1 MPWFKKNLRQWLN
14 RFSLRACFLT
24 LFFSGYSKKAPG
36 TIGSLVAL
44 LLGLPILIFSA
55 NTLFLAAILI
65 GLIAIAQIDKEEEE
79 SKIHD
84 SSYIVIDELVG
95 MWLAMAISGLSL
107 AGVILSF
114 IFFRIYDI
122 TKPSLIGKIDKE
134 VKGGLGVVADDA
146 LAGVLAGLS
155 VLLAI
160 NILGF
165 FNIKL

>member
-1 MPWFKKNLRQWLN
+1 M
-14 RFSLRACFLT
+14 
-24 LFFSGYSKKAPG
+24 
-36 TIGSLVAL
+36 
-44 LLGLPILIFSA
+44 LLGLPVLIFSA
-55 NTLFLAAILI
+55 NTLFLAAVLI
-65 GLIAIAQIDKEEEE
+65 GLIAITQIDKEEEE

-134 VKGGLGVVADDA
+134 VNGGLGVVADDA

-155 VLLAI
+155 TLLVI

>member
-1 MPWFKKNLRQWLN
+1 M
-14 RFSLRACFLT
+14 
-24 LFFSGYSKKAPG
+24 
-36 TIGSLVAL
+36 
-44 LLGLPILIFSA
+44 LLGLPVLIFSA
-55 NTLFLAAILI
+55 NTLFLAAVLI

-107 AGVILSF
+107 VGVVLSF

-146 LAGVLAGLS
+146 LAGILAGLS
-155 VLLAI
+155 VLLVV

-165 FNIKL
+165 FNLKL

>member
-1 MPWFKKNLRQWLN
+1 M
-14 RFSLRACFLT
+14 
-24 LFFSGYSKKAPG
+24 
-36 TIGSLVAL
+36 
-44 LLGLPILIFSA
+44 LLGLPVLAFSA
-55 NTLFLAAILI
+55 NTLFLGAVFV

-79 SKIHD
+79 TKRHD

-122 TKPSLIGKIDKE
+122 TKPSLIGRIDKE

-155 VLLAI
+155 ALLVI
-160 NILGF
+160 HILGF

>member
-1 MPWFKKNLRQWLN
+1 MDK
-14 RFSLRACFLT
+14 FSLRACFLT

-55 NTLFLAAILI
+55 NTLFLGAIFI
-65 GLIAIAQIDKEEEE
+65 GLIAITQIDKEEEE

-84 SSYIVIDELVG
+84 SCYIVIDELVG

-107 AGVILSF
+107 AGVVLSF

-122 TKPSLIGKIDKE
+122 TKPSLIGRIDKE

-155 VLLAI
+155 VLLVI
-160 NILGF
+160 HILGF

>member
-1 MPWFKKNLRQWLN
+1 MDK
-14 RFSLRACFLT
+14 FSLRACFLT

-44 LLGLPILIFSA
+44 LLGLPVLIFSA
-55 NTLFLAAILI
+55 NTLFLGAVFI

-107 AGVILSF
+107 AGVVLSF

-122 TKPSLIGKIDKE
+122 TKLSLIGKIDKE

-155 VLLAI
+155 ALLVI
-160 NILGF
+160 HILGF
-165 FNIKL
+165 FNIKF

>member
-1 MPWFKKNLRQWLN
+1 M
-14 RFSLRACFLT
+14 
-24 LFFSGYSKKAPG
+24 
-36 TIGSLVAL
+36 
-44 LLGLPILIFSA
+44 LLGLPVLIFSA
-55 NTLFLAAILI
+55 NTLFLGAIFV

-107 AGVILSF
+107 ASVVLSF

-155 VLLAI
+155 ALLVI
-160 NILGF
+160 HILGF

>member
-1 MPWFKKNLRQWLN
+1 M
-14 RFSLRACFLT
+14 
-24 LFFSGYSKKAPG
+24 
-36 TIGSLVAL
+36 
-44 LLGLPILIFSA
+44 LLGLPVLIFSA
-55 NTLFLAAILI
+55 NTLFLAAVLI
-65 GLIAIAQIDKEEEE
+65 GLIAITQIDKEEEE

-84 SSYIVIDELVG
+84 SFYIVIDELVG

-122 TKPSLIGKIDKE
+122 TKPSLIGKVDKE

-155 VLLAI
+155 TLLII

>member
-1 MPWFKKNLRQWLN
+1 MDK
-14 RFSLRACFLT
+14 FSLRACFLT

-55 NTLFLAAILI
+55 NTLFLGAIFV

-79 SKIHD
+79 TKRHD

-107 AGVILSF
+107 AGVVLSF

-122 TKPSLIGKIDKE
+122 TKPSLIGRIDKE

-155 VLLAI
+155 ALLVI
-160 NILGF
+160 HILGF
-165 FNIKL
+165 FNIKF

>member
-1 MPWFKKNLRQWLN
+1 M
-14 RFSLRACFLT
+14 
-24 LFFSGYSKKAPG
+24 
-36 TIGSLVAL
+36 

-55 NTLFLAAILI
+55 NTLFLGAIFV

-107 AGVILSF
+107 VGVILSF

-122 TKPSLIGKIDKE
+122 TKPSLIGRIDKE

-155 VLLAI
+155 ALLVI
-160 NILGF
+160 HILGF
-165 FNIKL
+165 FNIKF

>member
-1 MPWFKKNLRQWLN
+1 M
-14 RFSLRACFLT
+14 
-24 LFFSGYSKKAPG
+24 
-36 TIGSLVAL
+36 
-44 LLGLPILIFSA
+44 LLGLPVLIFSA
-55 NTLFLAAILI
+55 NTLFLAAIFI

-134 VKGGLGVVADDA
+134 VKGGLGVVADDS

-155 VLLAI
+155 ALLVI

>member
-1 MPWFKKNLRQWLN
+1 MNK
-14 RFSLRACFLT
+14 FSLRACFLT

-55 NTLFLAAILI
+55 NTLFLAAVLI

-107 AGVILSF
+107 AGVVLSF

-122 TKPSLIGKIDKE
+122 TKPSFIGKIDKE

-155 VLLAI
+155 VLLVI

>member
-1 MPWFKKNLRQWLN
+1 MNK
-14 RFSLRACFLT
+14 FSLRACFLT

-36 TIGSLVAL
+36 TVGSLVAL
-44 LLGLPILIFSA
+44 LLGLPVLIFSA
-55 NTLFLAAILI
+55 NTLFLAAVLI

-107 AGVILSF
+107 VGVVLSF

-134 VKGGLGVVADDA
+134 VNGGLGVVADDA

-155 VLLAI
+155 VLLVI

>member
-1 MPWFKKNLRQWLN
+1 M
-14 RFSLRACFLT
+14 
-24 LFFSGYSKKAPG
+24 
-36 TIGSLVAL
+36 
-44 LLGLPILIFSA
+44 LLGLPVLIFSA
-55 NTLFLAAILI
+55 NTLFLAAIFI

-107 AGVILSF
+107 AGVVLSF

>member
-1 MPWFKKNLRQWLN
+1 MDK
-14 RFSLRACFLT
+14 FSLRACFLT

-44 LLGLPILIFSA
+44 LLGLPVLIFSA
-55 NTLFLAAILI
+55 NTLFLGAVFI
-65 GLIAIAQIDKEEEE
+65 GLIAIAQIDKEEE

-155 VLLAI
+155 ALLVI
-160 NILGF
+160 HILGF

>member
-1 MPWFKKNLRQWLN
+1 M
-14 RFSLRACFLT
+14 
-24 LFFSGYSKKAPG
+24 
-36 TIGSLVAL
+36 

-55 NTLFLAAILI
+55 NTLFLGAVFV

-79 SKIHD
+79 TKRHD

-107 AGVILSF
+107 AGVVLSF

-122 TKPSLIGKIDKE
+122 TKPSLIGRIDKE

-155 VLLAI
+155 VLLVI
-160 NILGF
+160 NVLGF
-165 FNIKL
+165 FNIKF

>member
-1 MPWFKKNLRQWLN
+1 MDK
-14 RFSLRACFLT
+14 FSLRACFLT

-44 LLGLPILIFSA
+44 LLGLPVLIFSA
-55 NTLFLAAILI
+55 NTLFLGAIFV
-65 GLIAIAQIDKEEEE
+65 GLIAIAQIDKEEKE

-107 AGVILSF
+107 AGVVLSF

-155 VLLAI
+155 VLLVI
-160 NILGF
+160 HILGF

>member
-1 MPWFKKNLRQWLN
+1 MDK
-14 RFSLRACFLT
+14 FSLRACFLT

-55 NTLFLAAILI
+55 NTLFLGAVFV

-79 SKIHD
+79 TKRHD

-95 MWLAMAISGLSL
+95 MWLAMAVSGLSL

-122 TKPSLIGKIDKE
+122 TKPSLIGRIDKE

-155 VLLAI
+155 ALLVI
-160 NILGF
+160 HILGF

>member
-1 MPWFKKNLRQWLN
+1 MDKFN
-14 RFSLRACFLT
+14 LRACFLT

-44 LLGLPILIFSA
+44 LLGSPILIFSA
-55 NTLFLAAILI
+55 NTLFLGAIFV
-65 GLIAIAQIDKEEEE
+65 GLIAITQIDKEEEE
-79 SKIHD
+79 TKRHD

-122 TKPSLIGKIDKE
+122 TKPSLIGRIDKE

-155 VLLAI
+155 ALLVI
-160 NILGF
+160 HILGF

>member
-1 MPWFKKNLRQWLN
+1 M
-14 RFSLRACFLT
+14 
-24 LFFSGYSKKAPG
+24 
-36 TIGSLVAL
+36 
-44 LLGLPILIFSA
+44 LLGLPVLIFSA
-55 NTLFLAAILI
+55 NTLFLAAVLI

-114 IFFRIYDI
+114 IFFRFYDI

-155 VLLAI
+155 VLLII

>member
-1 MPWFKKNLRQWLN
+1 MNKFN
-14 RFSLRACFLT
+14 LRACFLT

-44 LLGLPILIFSA
+44 LLGLPVLIFSA
-55 NTLFLAAILI
+55 NTLFLAAVLI

-107 AGVILSF
+107 AGVVLSF

-155 VLLAI
+155 VLLVI

>member
-1 MPWFKKNLRQWLN
+1 M
-14 RFSLRACFLT
+14 
-24 LFFSGYSKKAPG
+24 
-36 TIGSLVAL
+36 
-44 LLGLPILIFSA
+44 LLGLPVLIFSA
-55 NTLFLAAILI
+55 NTLFLGAIFV
-65 GLIAIAQIDKEEEE
+65 GLIAITQIDKEEEE
-79 SKIHD
+79 TKRHD

-122 TKPSLIGKIDKE
+122 TKPSLIGTIDKE

-155 VLLAI
+155 VLLVI
-160 NILGF
+160 SVLGF
-165 FNIKL
+165 FNIKF

>member
-1 MPWFKKNLRQWLN
+1 MDK
-14 RFSLRACFLT
+14 FSLRACFLT

-44 LLGLPILIFSA
+44 LLGLPVLIFSA
-55 NTLFLAAILI
+55 NTLFLGAVFV
-65 GLIAIAQIDKEEEE
+65 GLIAITQIDKEEEE
-79 SKIHD
+79 TKRHD

-107 AGVILSF
+107 AGVVLSF

-122 TKPSLIGKIDKE
+122 TKPSFIGKIDKE

-155 VLLAI
+155 ALLVI
-160 NILGF
+160 HILGF

>member
-1 MPWFKKNLRQWLN
+1 MDK
-14 RFSLRACFLT
+14 FSLRACFLT

-44 LLGLPILIFSA
+44 LLGLPVLIFSA
-55 NTLFLAAILI
+55 NTLFLGAILI

-107 AGVILSF
+107 AGVVLSF

-122 TKPSLIGKIDKE
+122 TKPSLIGRIDKE

-155 VLLAI
+155 ALLII

>member
-1 MPWFKKNLRQWLN
+1 M
-14 RFSLRACFLT
+14 
-24 LFFSGYSKKAPG
+24 
-36 TIGSLVAL
+36 
-44 LLGLPILIFSA
+44 LLGLPVLIFSA

-107 AGVILSF
+107 AGVVLSF

-155 VLLAI
+155 ALLVI

>member
-1 MPWFKKNLRQWLN
+1 M
-14 RFSLRACFLT
+14 
-24 LFFSGYSKKAPG
+24 
-36 TIGSLVAL
+36 

-55 NTLFLAAILI
+55 NTLFLGAIFI

-79 SKIHD
+79 TKRHD

-107 AGVILSF
+107 AGVVLSF

-122 TKPSLIGKIDKE
+122 TKPSLIGRIDKE

-155 VLLAI
+155 ALLVI
-160 NILGF
+160 HILGF

>member
-1 MPWFKKNLRQWLN
+1 M
-14 RFSLRACFLT
+14 
-24 LFFSGYSKKAPG
+24 
-36 TIGSLVAL
+36 

-55 NTLFLAAILI
+55 NTLFLGAIFV

-79 SKIHD
+79 TKRHD

-122 TKPSLIGKIDKE
+122 TKLSLIGKIDKE

-155 VLLAI
+155 VLLVI
-160 NILGF
+160 HILGF

>member
-1 MPWFKKNLRQWLN
+1 MDK
-14 RFSLRACFLT
+14 FSLRMCFLT

-44 LLGLPILIFSA
+44 LLGLPILAFSA
-55 NTLFLAAILI
+55 NTLFLGAIFV

-79 SKIHD
+79 TKRHD

-95 MWLAMAISGLSL
+95 MWLAMAVSGLSL

-122 TKPSLIGKIDKE
+122 TKPSLIGRIDKE

-155 VLLAI
+155 ALLVI
-160 NILGF
+160 NVLGF

>member
-1 MPWFKKNLRQWLN
+1 MDK
-14 RFSLRACFLT
+14 FSLRACFLT

-55 NTLFLAAILI
+55 NTLFLGAIFV

-95 MWLAMAISGLSL
+95 MWLAMAVSGLSL
-107 AGVILSF
+107 AGVVLSF

-155 VLLAI
+155 VLLVI

>member
-1 MPWFKKNLRQWLN
+1 M
-14 RFSLRACFLT
+14 
-24 LFFSGYSKKAPG
+24 
-36 TIGSLVAL
+36 

-55 NTLFLAAILI
+55 NTLFLGAIFI

-79 SKIHD
+79 TKRHD
-84 SSYIVIDELVG
+84 SSHIVIDELVG

-107 AGVILSF
+107 AGVVLSF

-155 VLLAI
+155 ALLVI
-160 NILGF
+160 NVLGF

>member
-1 MPWFKKNLRQWLN
+1 MDK
-14 RFSLRACFLT
+14 FSLRACFLT

-36 TIGSLVAL
+36 TVGSLVAL
-44 LLGLPILIFSA
+44 LLGLPVLIFSA

-107 AGVILSF
+107 AGVVLSF

-155 VLLAI
+155 ALLVI

-165 FNIKL
+165 FNIKF

>member
-1 MPWFKKNLRQWLN
+1 MDK
-14 RFSLRACFLT
+14 FSLRACFLT

-44 LLGLPILIFSA
+44 LLGLPVLIFSA
-55 NTLFLAAILI
+55 NTLFLAAIFI

-134 VKGGLGVVADDA
+134 IKGGLGVVADDA

>member
-1 MPWFKKNLRQWLN
+1 MNK
-14 RFSLRACFLT
+14 FSLRACFLT

-55 NTLFLAAILI
+55 NTLFLAAVLI
-65 GLIAIAQIDKEEEE
+65 GLIAIAQINKEEEE

-107 AGVILSF
+107 AGVVLSF

-134 VKGGLGVVADDA
+134 IKGGLGVVADDA

-155 VLLAI
+155 VLLVI
-160 NILGF
+160 HILGF

>member
-1 MPWFKKNLRQWLN
+1 M
-14 RFSLRACFLT
+14 
-24 LFFSGYSKKAPG
+24 
-36 TIGSLVAL
+36 
-44 LLGLPILIFSA
+44 LLGLPVLIFSA
-55 NTLFLAAILI
+55 NTLFLGAVFV

-79 SKIHD
+79 TKRHD

-107 AGVILSF
+107 AGVVLSF

-134 VKGGLGVVADDA
+134 VKGGLGVVADDT

-155 VLLAI
+155 ALLVI
-160 NILGF
+160 HILGF
-165 FNIKL
+165 FNIKF

>member
-1 MPWFKKNLRQWLN
+1 MNK
-14 RFSLRACFLT
+14 FSLRACFLT

-44 LLGLPILIFSA
+44 LLGLPVLIFSA
-55 NTLFLAAILI
+55 NTLFLAAIFI

>member
-1 MPWFKKNLRQWLN
+1 MDK
-14 RFSLRACFLT
+14 FSLRACFLT

-55 NTLFLAAILI
+55 NTLFLGAVFV

-79 SKIHD
+79 TKRHD

-107 AGVILSF
+107 AGVVLSF

-146 LAGVLAGLS
+146 LAGILAGLS
-155 VLLAI
+155 ALLVI
-160 NILGF
+160 SVLGF
-165 FNIKL
+165 FNIKF

>member
-1 MPWFKKNLRQWLN
+1 MDK
-14 RFSLRACFLT
+14 FSLRACFLT

-55 NTLFLAAILI
+55 NTLFLGAIFV

-79 SKIHD
+79 TKRHD

-107 AGVILSF
+107 AGVVLSF

-122 TKPSLIGKIDKE
+122 TKPSLIGRIDKE

-155 VLLAI
+155 ALLVI
-160 NILGF
+160 HILGF

>member
-1 MPWFKKNLRQWLN
+1 MDKFN
-14 RFSLRACFLT
+14 LRACFLT

-44 LLGLPILIFSA
+44 LLGLPVLIFSA
-55 NTLFLAAILI
+55 NTLFLGAIFV

-79 SKIHD
+79 SKRHD

-107 AGVILSF
+107 AGVVLSF

-155 VLLAI
+155 ALLVI
-160 NILGF
+160 SILGF

>member
-1 MPWFKKNLRQWLN
+1 MDK
-14 RFSLRACFLT
+14 FSLRACFLT

-44 LLGLPILIFSA
+44 LLGLPVLIFSA
-55 NTLFLAAILI
+55 NTLFLGAIFI

-79 SKIHD
+79 TKRHD

-155 VLLAI
+155 ALLVI
-160 NILGF
+160 HILGF
-165 FNIKL
+165 FNIKF

>member
-1 MPWFKKNLRQWLN
+1 MDKFN
-14 RFSLRACFLT
+14 LRACFLT

-44 LLGLPILIFSA
+44 LLGLPVLAFSA
-55 NTLFLAAILI
+55 NTLFLGAIFV

-79 SKIHD
+79 TKRHD

-107 AGVILSF
+107 AGVVLSF

-122 TKPSLIGKIDKE
+122 TKPSLIGRIDKE

-155 VLLAI
+155 ALLVI
-160 NILGF
+160 HILGF
-165 FNIKL
+165 FNIKF